1 MITVQPAN
9 VDEIQQIRQLMR
21 ETWIDTYHTFI
32 PVEVIYKITALW
44 HKPETLAAEIENENV
59 CFAVAKDENN
69 ATLGLLTAARRSDDI
84 VYIGRLYVLP
94 AHQRQGIGVKLLEA
108 CIAAFPGAR
117 QLRLDVE
124 AENSER
130 PRLLPQTG
138 FHGARPQTG
147 NHRRHNAH
155 RHRSGTATAK
165 IALTPELSRL

>member
-1 MITVQPAN
+1 MITVQPAK
-9 VDEIQQIRQLMR
+9 VDEIQQIKQLMR
-21 ETWIDTYHTFI
+21 ETWIDTYQTFI
-32 PVEVIYKITALW
+32 PVEVIYKITTLW

-69 ATLGLLTAARRSDDI
+69 AILGLLTAARSSDDI

-124 AENSER
+124 AENSNGLAFYHKQGFTELGR
-130 PRLLPQTG
+130 KQATIEDITLTVIEVELQLPG
-138 FHGARPQTG
+138 
-147 NHRRHNAH
+147 
-155 RHRSGTATAK
+155 
-165 IALTPELSRL
+165 